1 MPSVQLVSRVTTIVF
16 QTNVLSVRTDQQSFL
31 KISNYLWWPNCDHQT
46 RSVIFFRLFGCRQQI
61 NCFFLYPLSQILW
74 HPSCPPIP
82 SFLSL
87 ICPSLPDQE
96 DEAKVK
102 EEEEPAPLTQLAHSS
117 TLEQEVC
124 HKLSLSLCGL
134 LSVLKNVWVVLKR
147 NYTCF
152 TAFLSLLKHVLTCIK
167 LTVTWE
173 SWKELLWTF
182 S

>member
-1 MPSVQLVSRVTTIVF
+1 MPSVQLVSRVTAIVF

-46 RSVIFFRLFGCRQQI
+46 RTVIFFRLFGCRQQI
-61 NCFFLYPLSQILW
+61 NSFFLYPLSQILW

-87 ICPSLPDQE
+87 IYPSLPDQE

-124 HKLSLSLCGL
+124 HKLSSCLCRC
-134 LSVLKNVWVVLKR
+134 VVCYQCWKMSEL
-147 NYTCF
+147 F
-152 TAFLSLLKHVLTCIK
+152 
-167 LTVTWE
+167 
-173 SWKELLWTF
+173 WKETILVLQHF
-182 S
+182 SVF